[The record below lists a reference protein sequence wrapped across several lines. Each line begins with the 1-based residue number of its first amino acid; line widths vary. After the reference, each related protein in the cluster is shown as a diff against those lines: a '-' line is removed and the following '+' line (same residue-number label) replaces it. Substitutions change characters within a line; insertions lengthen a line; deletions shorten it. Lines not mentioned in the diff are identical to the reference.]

1 MITFKIGALK
11 DLYKKNIYLKYYDKN
26 KESSYLQYWDV
37 NNLYRCAMS
46 QKLLVNNFKQVE
58 DISEFDKSFMKNYNE
73 EGNEVYFAEVDIQY
87 PEIYINFTMIYQTYV
102 KKMNLLA
109 K

>member
-1 MITFKIGALK
+1 
-11 DLYKKNIYLKYYDKN
+11 
-26 KESSYLQYWDV
+26 
-37 NNLYRCAMS
+37 
-46 QKLLVNNFKQVE
+46 
-58 DISEFDKSFMKNYNE
+58 MKNYNE